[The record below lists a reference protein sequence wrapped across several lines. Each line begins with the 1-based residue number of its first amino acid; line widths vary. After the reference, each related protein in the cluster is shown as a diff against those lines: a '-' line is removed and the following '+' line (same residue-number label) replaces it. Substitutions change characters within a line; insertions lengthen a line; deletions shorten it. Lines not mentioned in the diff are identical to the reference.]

1 MPPSIGDT
9 LATFS
14 LSAVRIVL
22 YPLHFVLR
30 ILGRL
35 ALLVATVMPVA
46 FPFLAGAA
54 LVVVWQEEDMGTK
67 IASWAEEDHALVT
80 GLAYFVTVGLFS
92 SFLKTIINIFW
103 IAVRGLIE
111 PIRDVF
117 RGGWIPS
124 ADVRE
129 SLSVTWR
136 DNIGKI
142 PRNLALTA
150 RRAAQV
156 TAAVV
161 VGTFVV
167 GVTIPFVLRDP
178 EVVDRYVWVV
188 NADAEAGTK
197 PLTPGAGPPAE
208 AEPPEIDPPPVEA
221 EPPGANTPHKPST
234 TLKAHLQNGTVFSLT
249 HLKDAQP
256 QTGDGICLNELQQAW
271 LREFRNAI
279 ADCVEAESANGSAL
293 EVPRFEVR
301 AFASV
306 APVKSSGVS
315 SADLNCDVANRRADA
330 VGAFLA
336 DETLYKSKWDCDG
349 VKVDFNAATS
359 HCARSASDDPFEDYR
374 GVHRGAKFKVHVRK
388 WRNPSEMEGRKP
400 ADDGALPDVRR
411 YGAEMFNR
419 SVHITVPRGFCR
431 PSQSERP
438 EGQSST
444 GDTTDAKVP
453 AEGTNVR
460 E

>member
-1 MPPSIGDT
+1 MFGK
-9 LATFS
+9 A
-14 LSAVRIVL
+14 
-22 YPLHFVLR
+22 
-30 ILGRL
+30 
-35 ALLVATVMPVA
+35 
-46 FPFLAGAA
+46 
-54 LVVVWQEEDMGTK
+54 
-67 IASWAEEDHALVT
+67 
-80 GLAYFVTVGLFS
+80 FVT
-92 SFLKTIINIFW
+92 W
-103 IAVRGLIE
+103 H
-111 PIRDVF
+111 
-117 RGGWIPS
+117 
-124 ADVRE
+124 
-129 SLSVTWR
+129 

-197 PLTPGAGPPAE
+197 PLAPG
-208 AEPPEIDPPPVEA
+208 AEPPAEA
-221 EPPGANTPHKPST
+221 EPPGANTPHEPST

-279 ADCVEAESANGSAL
+279 ADCVEAESANESAL
-293 EVPRFEVR
+293 EVPRFDVR

-315 SADLNCDVANRRADA
+315 SADLNCEIANRRADA

-336 DETLYKSKWDCDG
+336 NETRYKSKWDRAM
-349 VKVDFNAATS
+349 VAADFNATES
-359 HCARSASDDPFEDYR
+359 HCAGSASGGQFEDYS
-374 GVHRGAKFKVHVRK
+374 GVHRGAKFEVHVRK

-431 PSQSERP
+431 PSQSKRP
-438 EGQSST
+438 EGQPST

-453 AEGTNVR
+453 TEEMNVR

>member
-46 FPFLAGAA
+46 FPFLAGVA

-80 GLAYFVTVGLFS
+80 GLAYFVTVGLFTT
-92 SFLKTIINIFW
+92 FLKTIINIFW

-150 RRAAQV
+150 RRATQV

-197 PLTPGAGPPAE
+197 PLAPR
-208 AEPPEIDPPPVEA
+208 A
-221 EPPGANTPHKPST
+221 EPPGANTPEKPTT

-256 QTGDGICLNELQQAW
+256 QTGDGICLNESQQAW

-279 ADCVEAESANGSAL
+279 ADCVEAERANGSAL
-293 EVPRFEVR
+293 KVPRFEVT

-315 SADLNCDVANRRADA
+315 SADLNCEIANRRADA

-336 DETLYKSKWDCDG
+336 NETLYKSKWDRDM
-349 VKVDFNAATS
+349 VAADFNATES
-359 HCARSASDDPFEDYR
+359 HCAGSASGGRFEDYS
-374 GVHRGAKFKVHVRK
+374 GIHRRAKFEVHVRK
-388 WRNPSEMEGRKP
+388 WWSPSQMEGRKP
-400 ADDGALPDVRR
+400 ADDGELPDVRR

-438 EGQSST
+438 EGQSDT
-444 GDTTDAKVP
+444 GDTTNAKVP